1 MPVRAA
7 AASFGR
13 TTTRLTGV
21 AGLAALAA
29 LWPLSPASAQTSEAP
44 RWIPQ
49 FLGAQFTLIA
59 QYLPRFHALYSGP
72 NSLTDQG
79 DREATHTYGIY
90 FGVRL
95 AGRLQGFLDIEM
107 ARGAAVSNALGLGGI
122 TNGDVIRQ
130 GAVQLG
136 QGPYLARGYLR
147 YVVPLSAKVDAVAR
161 APDQLP
167 GPEPVARLEV
177 KLGKLALT
185 DDFDQ
190 NRYANSTRLQFCDWG
205 LFNNTAWDY
214 AADTRGYS
222 YGGMIAWVHP
232 RWALRF
238 GSFLM
243 PTFANGDVFDWDV
256 SRARGD
262 NIELSL
268 QPTPV
273 GTVVRVLVYQNHGRM
288 GIYQAALAQA
298 QRTGQ
303 PPDIVA
309 DDQPGRRKWG
319 VGLNVEQPL
328 ADAGETGAFLR
339 AGWNDGRTEDFVF
352 SEVDRHLSGGLQ
364 VSGTRWHRALDH
376 LGIAFLL
383 HGLSS
388 DHRAYLAEGGKGFLL
403 GDGAVYSPS
412 GQWLNYGPEE
422 IFESYY
428 RAQLGRYVEITP
440 DVQFIAHPG
449 YNRDRGPVALAAL
462 RVNVRY

>member
-1 MPVRAA
+1 MQPRDAA
-7 AASFGR
+7 APCRCS
-13 TTTRLTGV
+13 TTRGCTV
-21 AGLAALAA
+21 ALLPLLVLGPLAPAA
-29 LWPLSPASAQTSEAP
+29 AQTAEPP

-49 FLGAQFTLIA
+49 FLGAQFTFIG
-59 QYLPRFHALYSGP
+59 QYLPRFPALYSGP
-72 NSLTDQG
+72 NSLTNQG

-90 FGVRL
+90 FGSRL
-95 AGRLQGFLDIEM
+95 AGRLQAVLDIEM
-107 ARGAAVSNALGLGGI
+107 ARGAAVGNALGLAGV

-136 QGPYLARGYLR
+136 QGPYIARGYLR
-147 YVVPLSAKVDAVAR
+147 YVVPLSRALDTAAR

-222 YGGMIAWVHP
+222 YGVMIGWVHP
-232 RWALRF
+232 RWTVRL

-243 PTFANGDVFDWDV
+243 PTFANGNVFDWDV
-256 SRARGD
+256 ARARGD
-262 NIELSL
+262 NVELTL

-273 GTVVRVLVYQNHGRM
+273 GTVVRVLAYENHGRM
-288 GIYQAALAQA
+288 GIYQAALAEA

-309 DDQPGRRKWG
+309 NDEPGRRKWG
-319 VGLNVEQPL
+319 VGVNVEQPL
-328 ADAGETGAFLR
+328 GDGGETGAFLR

-352 SEVDRHLSGGLQ
+352 SEVDRHVSAGVQVGG
-364 VSGTRWHRALDH
+364 THWHRGPDH
-376 LGIAFLL
+376 LALAFLL
-383 HGLSS
+383 HGLSA
-388 DHRAYLAEGGKGFLL
+388 DHRAYLAAGGKGFLL
-403 GDGAVYSPS
+403 GDGAGFSPS
-412 GQWLNYGPEE
+412 GQWLNYGLEE
-422 IFESYY
+422 IVETYY
-428 RAQLGRYVEITP
+428 RVQLGRYVEISP
-440 DVQFIAHPG
+440 DVQYVRHPG
-449 YNRDRGPVALAAL
+449 YNRDRGPVALATL

>member
-1 MPVRAA
+1 MQLRDAAASLGRATTRPTAVAVLASLAAVWPLVRAA
-7 AASFGR
+7 A
-13 TTTRLTGV
+13 
-21 AGLAALAA
+21 
-29 LWPLSPASAQTSEAP
+29 QTSEPP

-90 FGVRL
+90 FGARL
-95 AGRLQGFLDIEM
+95 PGQLQAFLDLEM
-107 ARGAAVSNALGLGGI
+107 ARGAAVGNAVGLGGI

-130 GAVQLG
+130 GAVHLG

-147 YVVPLSAKVDAVAR
+147 YVVPLSGELDTASR
-161 APDQLP
+161 AMDQLP

-222 YGGMIAWVHP
+222 YGGTIAWIHR
-232 RWALRF
+232 RWALRV

-243 PTFANGDVFDWDV
+243 PSFANGDVFDWDV
-256 SRARGD
+256 ARARGD
-262 NIELSL
+262 NVELTF
-268 QPTPV
+268 QPTHV
-273 GTVVRVLVYQNHGRM
+273 GTIVRALVYQNHGRM
-288 GIYQAALAQA
+288 GIYRAALAQA

-319 VGLNVEQPL
+319 VALNVEQPF

-339 AGWNDGRTEDFVF
+339 AGWSDGRTEDFVF

-364 VSGTRWHRALDH
+364 VAGTRWYREQDH
-376 LGIAFLL
+376 LGIALL
-383 HGLSS
+383 IHGLSS
-388 DHRAYLAEGGKGFLL
+388 DHRAYLAAGGKGFLL
-403 GDGAVYSPS
+403 GDGAVFSPS

-422 IFESYY
+422 ILEGYY

-462 RVNVRY
+462 RFNVRY